1 MVDVIIGY
9 KALSAV
15 VGLPA
20 GKLKT
25 MRHFGSLPLSELPKH
40 GCQVVFDR
48 DEVLSWKDN
57 LDRVA
62 ETRFDPYYIFTQPPY
77 KGLTLLDLLRHNVTP
92 VGDCLMWN
100 GGRMPN
106 GYAVLH
112 HKRKRHLVHRV
123 VMEVINGEN
132 PDGLYVLHSCDNPG
146 CCNPKHLSIG
156 TPKDNV
162 ADMVKR
168 KRNRTGAQCSWA
180 SLTDEDV
187 IAIRANPNR
196 KGRPLT
202 LIATEY
208 GVSQTTI
215 SKVLRGETYKNVPKP

>member
-1 MVDVIIGY
+1 M
-9 KALSAV
+9 
-15 VGLPA
+15 
-20 GKLKT
+20 T
-25 MRHFGSLPLSELPKH
+25 
-40 GCQVVFDR
+40 
-48 DEVLSWKDN
+48 
-57 LDRVA
+57 
-62 ETRFDPYYIFTQPPY
+62 
-77 KGLTLLDLLRHNVTP
+77 
-92 VGDCLMWN
+92 N
-100 GGRMPN
+100 GN
-106 GYAVLH
+106 AVLH

-123 VMEVINGEN
+123 VMVVINGEN
-132 PDGLYVLHSCDNPG
+132 PGGLYGLHSCDNPG

-215 SKVLRGETYKNVPKP
+215 SKVLRGEIYKNVPKP

>member
-1 MVDVIIGY
+1 MTDVIVGY
-9 KALSAV
+9 RALSAV
-15 VGLPA
+15 VGVPA
-20 GKLKT
+20 DKLKT
-25 MRHFGSLPLSELPKH
+25 MRHLGNLPLSTLPKK
-40 GCQVVFDR
+40 GCQVVFDKS
-48 DEVLSWKDN
+48 EALLWKAE

-62 ETRFDPYYIFTQPPY
+62 ATRFDPYYIFTQPPY
-77 KGLTLLDLLRHNVTP
+77 KGLTLLELLRTNVTR

-100 GGRMPN
+100 GCRMTN
-106 GYAVLH
+106 GYPILH
-112 HKRKRHLVHRV
+112 HKGKRHLVHRV

-132 PDGLYVLHSCDNPG
+132 PDGFYVLHSCDNPG
-146 CCNPKHLSIG
+146 CCNPEHLSIG

-162 ADMVKR
+162 ADMVER

-202 LIATEY
+202 LIAAEY

-215 SKVLRGETYKNVPKP
+215 SKVLRGEIYKNVPKP